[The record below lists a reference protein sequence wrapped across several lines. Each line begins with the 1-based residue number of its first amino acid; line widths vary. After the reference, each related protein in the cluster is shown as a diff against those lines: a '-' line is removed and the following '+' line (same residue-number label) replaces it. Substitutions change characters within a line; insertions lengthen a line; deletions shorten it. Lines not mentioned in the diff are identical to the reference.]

1 MAKYSKFRGR
11 SVISREEDFSA
22 AYGTSGSSF
31 EGQLYYNTS
40 DGQIKYIGVAAGT
53 WATGGSLNQGRNSGN
68 ITGDHSASMFAG
80 GEHPS
85 QNASNLVETYNGSSW
100 TEITEI
106 NTGRGGPAL
115 VNTGGIDNVLL
126 ISGGVT
132 PLGSSNPTT
141 NVESWNGSS
150 WTETTEVNTGS
161 LQVEAFGRSDAA
173 IKVGGY
179 APSMTDSVE
188 NWNGTSWTEVN
199 EINTATVGH
208 GAFGISTSGAIAGGS
223 PTPNDTRHESWNG
236 SSWTE
241 TTELNT
247 GRSYLGSGGASSSS
261 GMIFAGTESPP
272 AQSAKTEIWDG
283 TSWTESGDLGQTAG
297 EGRGNSQS
305 IASGMAKLDN
315 PGKSQTEEWTF
326 EHAFKKVTTS

>member
-1 MAKYSKFRGR
+1 MTTYKKAHGINIKSYD
-11 SVISREEDFSA
+11 EDPDRT
-22 AYGTSGSSF
+22 YPSSF
-31 EGQLYYNTS
+31 EGQLYYNSS
-40 DGQIKYIGVAAGT
+40 DGQIKFIGISAGT
-53 WATGGSLNQGRNSGN
+53 WATGGNLNQGRNSGN
-68 ITGDHSASMFAG
+68 ITGDHTASMFAG

-100 TEITEI
+100 SEITEI
-106 NTGRGGPAL
+106 NTARGGPAL
-115 VNTGGIDNVLL
+115 VNTGGTDNVLL
-126 ISGGVT
+126 ISGGET
-132 PLGSSNPTT
+132 PLGASNPIT
-141 NVESWNGSS
+141 NVESWNGSA
-150 WTETTEVNTGS
+150 WTETTDVNTGS
-161 LQVEAFGRSDAA
+161 LQVQGFGRSNAA

-179 APSMTDSVE
+179 VPAMSDSVE
-188 NWNGTSWTEVN
+188 NWNGTSWTEVA
-199 EINTATVGH
+199 EINSATVGH

-236 SSWTE
+236 TSWTE
-241 TTELNT
+241 TTEIST

-305 IASGMAKLDN
+305 IALGMAKLDN
-315 PGKSQTEEWTF
+315 PGKSQTEEWTIS
-326 EHAFKKVTTS
+326 HAYKKVTTE

>member
-100 TEITEI
+100 SEITEI
-106 NTGRGGPAL
+106 NTARGGPAL
-115 VNTGGIDNVLL
+115 VNTGGIDNVL
-126 ISGGVT
+126 IIAGGET
-132 PLGSSNPTT
+132 PLGASNPIT

-150 WTETTEVNTGS
+150 WTETTDVNTGS
-161 LQVEAFGRSDAA
+161 LQVEAFGSSDAA

-208 GAFGISTSGAIAGGS
+208 GAFGISTSGAIAGGNS
-223 PTPNDTRHESWNG
+223 YTDRHEAWDG

-241 TTELNT
+241 TTEINT
-247 GRSYLGSGGASSSS
+247 GRSYVGAGGASSTS
-261 GMIFAGTESPP
+261 GMIFAGT
-272 AQSAKTEIWDG
+272 ASAGQNATTELWDG
-283 TSWTESGDLGQTAG
+283 TSWTESGDIGQTAG
-297 EGRGNSQS
+297 EARGNSQS
-305 IASGMAKLDN
+305 ITAGMAKLDN
-315 PGKSQTEEWTF
+315 PSKAQTEEWTLS
-326 EHAFKKVTTS
+326 HTFKKATTG